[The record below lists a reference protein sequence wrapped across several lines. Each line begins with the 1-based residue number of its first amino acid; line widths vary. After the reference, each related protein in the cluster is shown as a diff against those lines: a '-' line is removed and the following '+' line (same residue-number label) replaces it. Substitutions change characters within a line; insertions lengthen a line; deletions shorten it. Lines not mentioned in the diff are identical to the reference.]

1 MSAISKISNQKG
13 AAAAP
18 KRFKKYCAFCKAKG
32 LPESVFTSHFVKD
45 KPGPDGK
52 VCCPELLKEVCR
64 DCGGT
69 GHTPKFCPAKVDA
82 CECGYCHEKG
92 HRLNT
97 FVDGKRQVTCPKLLA
112 RDARRAA
119 ATKRDAGIAKDG
131 FKQVGRK
138 RSKQQLRARSAAG
151 NAPTK
156 VTNMFEALVGHE
168 TPEKPKEDFPALPS
182 TGKQSHKVVPQGVWG
197 GIAGLSIAQLEQ
209 ILTEKRAAVEKPFA
223 AEAAA
228 AQACIDEEMAKQSQT
243 LDETAVGEALFDNEV
258 LTSCLVEEMHAE
270 DEQAAADAAPPA
282 LLDPARDFGEDAGD
296 MSAGSDDEG
305 TSSTVAWG
313 DRC

>member
-13 AAAAP
+13 GAAAP

-45 KPGPDGK
+45 QPGPNGK

-64 DCGGT
+64 DCGCT
-69 GHTPKFCPAKVDA
+69 GHTPKFCPAKPDT
-82 CECGYCHEKG
+82 CMCGYCHEKG

-97 FVDGKRQVTCPKLLA
+97 FVDGKRQVTCPKLLS

-119 ATKRDAGIAKDG
+119 ATKRDSGVAKDG
-131 FKQVGRK
+131 FQQVGR
-138 RSKQQLRARSAAG
+138 RRRQQVRGAAG
-151 NAPTK
+151 NAPAKTS
-156 VTNMFEALVGHE
+156 NMFEALTGYE
-168 TPEKPKEDFPALPS
+168 TPQKPKEDFPALPS
-182 TGKQSHKVVPQGVWG
+182 TRKQSHKVAPQGVWG
-197 GIAGLSIAQLEQ
+197 GVAGLSIAQLEQ
-209 ILTEKRAAVEKPFA
+209 ILTEKRAAVEKPSIA
-223 AEAAA
+223 AE
-228 AQACIDEEMAKQSQT
+228 ACIDEQMAKQSQT
-243 LDETAVGEALFDNEV
+243 LEETVVGEALLDNEV

-270 DEQAAADAAPPA
+270 DEQAAAAQQAP
-282 LLDPARDFGEDAGD
+282 LLDPARDFAEDAGD

-305 TSSTVAWG
+305 GTGWG